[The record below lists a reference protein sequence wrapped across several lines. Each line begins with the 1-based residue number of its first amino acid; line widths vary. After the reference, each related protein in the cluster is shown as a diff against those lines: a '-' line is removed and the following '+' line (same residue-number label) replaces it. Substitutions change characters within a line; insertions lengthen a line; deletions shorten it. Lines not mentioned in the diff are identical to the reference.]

1 MIKKIVKKRKVRRV
15 LKKIKKPFGI
25 AFKIWRGII
34 VVILSLIIMPIFLRT
49 HFHDQFFAIVLSL
62 TALVCGLVLII
73 KEPMPKMI
81 ARPMENGMLLLLAGG
96 LLLAIAAYIPLDL
109 AFNWRVIFLI
119 ISGFFYAFGVQ
130 RLGLGAVIGL
140 V

>member
-1 MIKKIVKKRKVRRV
+1 MIKKFTKKKGVKRV
-15 LKKIKKPFGI
+15 AKKLKKPFGI
-25 AFKIWRGII
+25 AYKTWRGI
-34 VVILSLIIMPIFLRT
+34 VVLVLSMIIIPIFLKT
-49 HFHDQFFAIVLSL
+49 HFHDSFFAIVLSL
-62 TALVCGLVLII
+62 TALVCGLVLIL
-73 KEPMPKMI
+73 KEPMPKRI
-81 ARPMENGMLLLLAGG
+81 ARLMENGMLLLLAGG

-109 AFNWRVIFLI
+109 NFGWRPILLL